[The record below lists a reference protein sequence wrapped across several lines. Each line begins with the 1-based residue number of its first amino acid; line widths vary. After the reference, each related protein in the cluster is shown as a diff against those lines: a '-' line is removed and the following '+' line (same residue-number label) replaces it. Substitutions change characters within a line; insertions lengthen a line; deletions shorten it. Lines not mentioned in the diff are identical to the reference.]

1 MFTPDKFQ
9 VDAVNDV
16 KNGNNVL
23 VVAPTGSGKTY
34 IAEKSIDHYL
44 SKQRN
49 VFYTTPI
56 KALSNQK
63 YNDFNRQ
70 GIKAGLLTG
79 DRSID
84 KEAELVIATTEILRN
99 MIFSKDRKLNNT
111 GLIILDEVHY
121 LADKERGTTWEEI
134 LIHANKE
141 IKFLSLSATINN
153 KNEFLD
159 WIVSLRGTTS
169 LIHSTTRPVPLEIS
183 IIASSKSDKDLKIIK
198 STKDKKNKNIFKIEK
213 KNSLLKKPSLSEQ
226 AFYLNSRNL
235 FPVIFFYFS
244 RERVES
250 SARQLSNSFKLIENR
265 NEIKT
270 KYEDVFGDLTT
281 EELSLLNLD
290 EHMWMWSRGVGYHH
304 AGLAPIVKE
313 FVEYLFLNKH
323 IKFLFATE
331 TLALGINMPAKAIF
345 IDRLHK
351 YDGIKTRPIT
361 QSEFLQLSGRA
372 GRRGIDDKGYAF
384 LSYDRSINKDWYS
397 NLFTLKSSNLNS
409 AFSVSYSSILSLLN
423 IYSTEESI
431 ELLQKSFFAYQNM
444 FKTEK
449 LEELFK
455 GKHNVLN
462 ELGFINSIKGKVL
475 SETYRD
481 NLIPAIHLYHTV
493 KDQSIEMKLMY
504 VSSGISNEKL
514 EFTLKDEFNHLFNK
528 FYSSAEQVNKIEY
541 TNGIK
546 KHTQINLSWFS
557 VFYEYMKS
565 ENIEYVINKFNINIG
580 DFIKVAKEASEISK
594 KLSVIYQ
601 DDNFEEINNIFN
613 NNLIQKTMS

>member
-34 IAEKSIDHYL
+34 VAEKSIDHYL

-70 GIKAGLLTG
+70 GIRAGLLTG

-84 KEAELVIATTEILRN
+84 KEAELIIATTEILRN
-99 MIFSKDRKLNNT
+99 MIFSKDKKLNDT

-153 KNEFLD
+153 KNEFLE
-159 WIVSLRGTTS
+159 WLVSLRGTTS
-169 LIHSTTRPVPLEIS
+169 LIHSTTRPIPLEIS
-183 IIASSKSDKDLKIIK
+183 IVASSNSSKNLKIIK
-198 STKDKKNKNIFKIEK
+198 STKDKKSKNIFKIDK

-226 AFYLNSRNL
+226 AVYLNSRNL

-250 SARQLSNSFKLIENR
+250 SARQLSNSFKLTENR

-270 KYEDVFGDLTT
+270 KYEDVFGDLTN

-423 IYSTEESI
+423 IYSIEESI

-462 ELGFINSIKGKVL
+462 ELGFLNSIKGKVL
-475 SETYRD
+475 KETYRD

-493 KDQSIEMKLMY
+493 KNRDIEMKLMY

-565 ENIEYVINKFNINIG
+565 ENIEYVINKFNLNIG

>member
-44 SKQRN
+44 SKQKN

-70 GIKAGLLTG
+70 GIRAGLLTG

-99 MIFSKDRKLNNT
+99 MIFSKDRKLNDT

-121 LADKERGTTWEEI
+121 LADKERGATWEEI
-134 LIHANKE
+134 LIHANKD

-153 KNEFLD
+153 KNEFLE
-159 WIVSLRGTTS
+159 WLVSLRGTTS
-169 LIHSTTRPVPLEIS
+169 LIHTTTRPIPLEIS
-183 IIASSKSDKDLKIIK
+183 IVATSKSSKDLKIIK

-226 AFYLNSRNL
+226 AYYLNSRNL

-270 KYEDVFGDLTT
+270 KYEEIFGDLTT
-281 EELSLLNLD
+281 EEISLLNLD
-290 EHMWMWSRGVGYHH
+290 EHMWMWSRGVAYHH

-313 FVEYLFLNKH
+313 FIEYLFLNKY
-323 IKFLFATE
+323 IMYLFATE
-331 TLALGINMPAKAIF
+331 TLALGINMPAKSIF

-372 GRRGIDDKGYAF
+372 GRRGIDVKGHAF
-384 LSYDRSINKDWYS
+384 LSYDKNINREWYG
-397 NLFTLKSSNLNS
+397 NLFKLKPNDLIS
-409 AFSVSYSSILSLLN
+409 AFSVSYCSILSLLN
-423 IYSTEESI
+423 IYSVEESI

-449 LEELFK
+449 LEQIFL
-455 GKHNVLN
+455 GKYEVLKALN
-462 ELGFINSIKGKVL
+462 FIDTIKGQIL
-475 SETYRD
+475 NETYRD
-481 NLIPAIHLYHTV
+481 NLMPAIHLYHSTEV
-493 KDQSIEMKLMY
+493 KNIEMKLMY
-504 VSSGISNEKL
+504 VSSGISNEKI
-514 EFTLKDEFNHLFNK
+514 EFTLKDKFNDLSTK
-528 FYSSAEQVNKIEY
+528 FYSTLELINKIESS
-541 TNGIK
+541 NSIK
-546 KHTQINLSWFS
+546 IPMKLNLSWFS
-557 VFYEYMKS
+557 VLHEYMKS
-565 ENIEYVINKFNINIG
+565 ENIEYVINKFNLNIG

-594 KLSVIYQ
+594 KLSLIYQ
-601 DDNFEEINNIFN
+601 DDSFEEIYKIFE
-613 NNLIQKTMS
+613 NNLIQKTMT

>member
-1 MFTPDKFQ
+1 
-9 VDAVNDV
+9 
-16 KNGNNVL
+16 
-23 VVAPTGSGKTY
+23 
-34 IAEKSIDHYL
+34 
-44 SKQRN
+44 
-49 VFYTTPI
+49 
-56 KALSNQK
+56 
-63 YNDFNRQ
+63 
-70 GIKAGLLTG
+70 
-79 DRSID
+79 
-84 KEAELVIATTEILRN
+84 
-99 MIFSKDRKLNNT
+99 MIFSKDSKLNDT

-134 LIHANKE
+134 LIHANKD

-153 KNEFLD
+153 KNEFLE
-159 WIVSLRGTTS
+159 WLVSLRGTTS
-169 LIHSTTRPVPLEIS
+169 LIHSSTRPIPLEIS
-183 IIASSKSDKDLKIIK
+183 LVASSKSSRDLKIIK

-213 KNSLLKKPSLSEQ
+213 KNSQFNKPNLREQ
-226 AFYLNSRNL
+226 ALYLNSRNL
-235 FPVIFFYFS
+235 LPVIFFYFS

-250 SARQLSNSFKLIENR
+250 SARQLSNNFKLIENR
-265 NEIKT
+265 DEIKD
-270 KYEDVFGDLTT
+270 KYDEVFGDLTT
-281 EELSLLNLD
+281 EELALLNLD

-313 FVEYLFLNKH
+313 FVEYLFLNKY

-384 LSYDRSINKDWYS
+384 LSFDRSINKDWYS

-423 IYSTEESI
+423 IYSMEESI
-431 ELLQKSFFAYQNM
+431 ELLD
-444 FKTEK
+444 
-449 LEELFK
+449 
-455 GKHNVLN
+455 
-462 ELGFINSIKGKVL
+462 LGFIDSIKGKVL
-475 SETYRD
+475 KETYRD
-481 NLIPAIHLYHTV
+481 NLIPAIHLYHTINNQ
-493 KDQSIEMKLMY
+493 DIEMKLMY

-528 FYSSAEQVNKIEY
+528 FYSSIEKVNKIEY
-541 TNGIK
+541 SHGIK
-546 KHTQINLSWFS
+546 KPTQINLSWFS

-565 ENIEYVINKFNINIG
+565 GNIEYVINKFNLNIG

-594 KLSVIYQ
+594 KLSIIYE
-601 DDNFEEINNIFN
+601 DDSFEDINKIFD